1 MAQYKTINSK
11 NKEQI
16 RLVKPE
22 QTQIN
27 IGKPPEVY
35 ILQMEQFYFPIS
47 FSWRNNGTLK
57 NLNS

>member
-27 IGKPPEVY
+27 IGKPPEVC
-35 ILQMEQFYFPIS
+35 ILQMEQVYFP
-47 FSWRNNGTLK
+47 K
-57 NLNS
+57 NFFAHASMET